1 VAREL
6 IDDWD
11 DIHAYGADYVHLC
24 MRLKRLTGID
34 LSSYKSRQMHR
45 RLQNYRSRQGFPD
58 FYTLSIAIQRDGR
71 QLDALVD
78 FLTINVSEFF
88 RNPEHWKVLS
98 ESILPGLIAYRNGRK
113 VRIWSAG
120 SSGGQEAYSLAIAAL
135 EAGGTPEILGTDID
149 EPSLAKAKA
158 GVYSADEVKGV
169 SRVYLARYF
178 ERRDEGYRVREVLRR
193 AVSFRRGNLLVD
205 EYPRD
210 LDLTVCRN
218 VLIYFTEQGK
228 QRVLTG
234 LAGSLRRG
242 GVLFTGATEA
252 VFNPSSYGLSQI
264 HPFFYQRQ

>member
-1 VAREL
+1 
-6 IDDWD
+6 
-11 DIHAYGADYVHLC
+11 
-24 MRLKRLTGID
+24 M
-34 LSSYKSRQMHR
+34 
-45 RLQNYRSRQGFPD
+45 
-58 FYTLSIAIQRDGR
+58 
-71 QLDALVD
+71 
-78 FLTINVSEFF
+78 
-88 RNPEHWKVLS
+88 
-98 ESILPGLIAYRNGRK
+98 IAYRNGRK

-234 LAGSLRRG
+234 WP
-242 GVLFTGATEA
+242 V
-252 VFNPSSYGLSQI
+252 P
-264 HPFFYQRQ
+264 